1 MDITVY
7 NLPSK
12 AHDSLKKRLSNI
24 VDNSHIFT
32 DSNKSTNKTYIE
44 IKNICNNKNIE
55 DIIQDFKANNII
67 IKKIQ
72 FQKNLSIIHLII
84 VLNLNFHLKII
95 F

>member
-44 IKNICNNKNIE
+44 IKIYV
-55 DIIQDFKANNII
+55 I
-67 IKKIQ
+67 IKI
-72 FQKNLSIIHLII
+72 
-84 VLNLNFHLKII
+84 
-95 F
+95 